1 MIFKKEK
8 EVIGDMIDHLNA
20 VEACARTALKAIE
33 TYLEGDISE
42 SKALSRKVDDIETQ
56 ADFIRYG
63 IRDKL
68 YSGAYLPLHR
78 EGIYKLVEGMDK
90 VSNAAEAGC
99 DFFLAQ
105 RIEIPD
111 ELKYQ
116 FIRVSRE
123 SFGIVVP
130 LRDAMLGYIEG
141 NGNVGS
147 VREKATQVGIK
158 ESNVDKMEWEL
169 TRQIFTSSLEYA
181 HKIHL
186 KLCLDNIVEIADRA
200 EDAAD
205 QLELHT
211 MKSMV

>member
-8 EVIGDMIDHLNA
+8 EVIGDMIEHLNA
-20 VEACARTALKAIE
+20 VEACAKTALRAIE

-42 SKALSRKVDDIETQ
+42 SKKLSRKVDDIETQ

-78 EGIYKLVEGMDK
+78 EGIYKLVESLDK
-90 VSNAAEAGC
+90 VSNAAEACC
-99 DFFLAQ
+99 DFFLSQ

-111 ELKYQ
+111 ELKAL
-116 FIRVSRE
+116 FLGITRE
-123 SFGIVVP
+123 SFGIVLP
-130 LRDAMLGYIEG
+130 LRDAMLTYIEG
-141 NGNVGS
+141 DSNVDS
-147 VREKATQVGIK
+147 IREKAKQVGVV
-158 ESNVDKMEWEL
+158 ESNVDEMEWEL
-169 TRQIFTSSLEYA
+169 TREIFTSSIEYA
-181 HKIHL
+181 HKVHL

-205 QLELHT
+205 ELEMQT
-211 MKSMV
+211 VKSMV

>member
-1 MIFKKEK
+1 MMFKKEK
-8 EVIGDMIDHLNA
+8 EVIGDMIEHINA
-20 VEACARTALKAIE
+20 VEACAKTALRAIE
-33 TYLEGDISE
+33 IYLDGDTDE
-42 SKALSRKVDDIETQ
+42 SGTLSRKVDDIETQ

-63 IRDKL
+63 IWDKL
-68 YSGAYLPLHR
+68 YSGAYLPTLR
-78 EGIYKLVEGMDK
+78 EGIYKMVESLDK
-90 VSNAAEAGC
+90 VSNAAEACC

-111 ELKYQ
+111 DLKSQ
-116 FIRVSRE
+116 FLSVTRE

-130 LRDAMLGYIEG
+130 LRDAMLSYIEEKG
-141 NGNVGS
+141 DVKS
-147 VREKATQVGIK
+147 VREKAKQVGVT

-186 KLCLDNIVEIADRA
+186 KLCLDHIVEIADRA
-200 EDAAD
+200 ENAAD

>member
-8 EVIGDMIDHLNA
+8 EVIGDMIEHLNA

-116 FIRVSRE
+116 FIRVIRE

-141 NGNVGS
+141 NGDVRS

-158 ESNVDKMEWEL
+158 ESNVDNMEWEL

>member
-1 MIFKKEK
+1 MMFKKEK
-8 EVIGDMIDHLNA
+8 EVIGDMIEHINA
-20 VEACARTALKAIE
+20 VEACAKTALRAIE
-33 TYLEGDISE
+33 IYIEGDTTE
-42 SKALSRKVDDIETQ
+42 SKALSLKVNDIETQ

-63 IRDKL
+63 IWDKL
-68 YSGAYLPLHR
+68 YSGAYLPTLR
-78 EGIYKLVEGMDK
+78 EGINKMVESMDK
-90 VSNAAEAGC
+90 VANAAEACC

-111 ELKYQ
+111 ELKPQ
-116 FIRVSRE
+116 FIRVTRE
-123 SFGIVVP
+123 SFGIVAP
-130 LRDAMLGYIEG
+130 LRDAMLSYIEG
-141 NGNVGS
+141 KGDVPS
-147 VREKATQVGIK
+147 VREKAKQVGIT
-158 ESNVDKMEWEL
+158 ESNVDEMEWEL